1 MQPAS
6 QVQQNV
12 PRHAGAMMRGRN
24 DLPWRTLNPDM
35 FGPGAALASGFGGQ
49 AIATVL
55 SKRLVVVQTVDLTQS
70 AQGGRTSP
78 YVSLLWQFVAAA
90 P

>member
-24 DLPWRTLNPDM
+24 GLPVADTEPRYVRPLR
-35 FGPGAALASGFGGQ
+35 GSGIGFGGQ
-49 AIATVL
+49 AIAIVP
-55 SKRLVVVQTVDLTQS
+55 SIRVIVVQTVDLTQS
-70 AQGGRTSP
+70 AQAVRTS
-78 YVSLLWQFVAAA
+78 FVVAVRCCS